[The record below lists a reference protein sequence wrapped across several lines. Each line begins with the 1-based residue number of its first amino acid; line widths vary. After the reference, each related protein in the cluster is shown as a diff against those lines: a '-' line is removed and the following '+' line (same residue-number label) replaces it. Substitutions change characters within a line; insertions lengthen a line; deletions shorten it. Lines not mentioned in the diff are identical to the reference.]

1 MTCDI
6 VLTGIGLLSPLG
18 GKESFFRAMGEGAES
33 PCRTAG
39 NASLPPGG
47 LTELLGIK
55 SPKLQV
61 ARYLDPLAKNAIVAV
76 EEAMGDA
83 GIAPQAVAQDP
94 YGFGI
99 LLAATR
105 GPGAT
110 RDKAYEQLR
119 ARQGKLLSS
128 TLFSNFGYNVPAAT
142 AAMAH
147 GIKGPNLT
155 VAGRSNLSLILLRR
169 ARQLLATERCHTV
182 FTGFSESLANGEAA
196 RPVPQWSCIF
206 CLERAERARQRGA
219 RAGVALTEI
228 ELETPGLVQPRSC
241 ALAFRLPRPIPQP
254 LPLTALAGAEALDLD
269 LGDPLGISPEYLPLL
284 QAGRI
289 KATGRLRGEETGY
302 VVLPVSSRHG
312 LCLLGVA
319 RA

>member
-6 VLTGIGLLSPLG
+6 LLTGIGLLSPLG
-18 GKESFFRAMGEGAES
+18 GKESFFRALGEGAEA
-33 PCRTAG
+33 PWRTAG

-55 SPKLQV
+55 SPGLQI
-61 ARYLDPLAKNAIVAV
+61 ARYLDPVAKNAIVAL

-83 GIAPQAVAQDP
+83 GIGPQEVAQDP
-94 YGFGI
+94 YAFGI

-196 RPVPQWSCIF
+196 RLVPQWSCIF

-228 ELETPGLVQPRSC
+228 ELESPGLVQPRSC

-254 LPLTALAGAEALDLD
+254 LPLAALAGAETLDLD
-269 LGDPLGISPEYLPLL
+269 LGDPLDIGPEYLPLL

-289 KATGRLRGEETGY
+289 KATERLRGEETGY

>member
-1 MTCDI
+1 
-6 VLTGIGLLSPLG
+6 
-18 GKESFFRAMGEGAES
+18 
-33 PCRTAG
+33 
-39 NASLPPGG
+39 
-47 LTELLGIK
+47 K

-147 GIKGPNLT
+147 GIKRPNLT

-169 ARQLLATERCHTV
+169 ARPLLATEPCHTFV
-182 FTGFSESLANGEAA
+182 TGFSERLAHAA
-196 RPVPQWSCIF
+196 APPPVPQLSCIF
-206 CLERAERARQRGA
+206 CL
-219 RAGVALTEI
+219 
-228 ELETPGLVQPRSC
+228 
-241 ALAFRLPRPIPQP
+241 
-254 LPLTALAGAEALDLD
+254 
-269 LGDPLGISPEYLPLL
+269 
-284 QAGRI
+284 
-289 KATGRLRGEETGY
+289 
-302 VVLPVSSRHG
+302 
-312 LCLLGVA
+312 
-319 RA
+319 

>member
-1 MTCDI
+1 MTGDI
-6 VLTGIGLLSPLG
+6 LLTGIGLLSPLG
-18 GKESFFRAMGEGAES
+18 GKESFFRALGEAEA

-39 NASLPPGG
+39 NGSLPPGG

-55 SPKLQV
+55 SPKLQI
-61 ARYLDPLAKNAIVAV
+61 ARYLDPLAKNAIVAL

-83 GIAPQAVAQDP
+83 GIAPDAVAQDP

-110 RDKAYEQLR
+110 RNKAYEQLR

-128 TLFSNFGYNVPAAT
+128 TLFSNFGYNIAAAT
-142 AAMAH
+142 AALAH

-196 RPVPQWSCIF
+196 RLVPQWSCIF

-228 ELETPGLVQPRSC
+228 ELESPGLVQPRSC

-254 LPLTALAGAEALDLD
+254 LPLAALAGAETLDLD
-269 LGDPLGISPEYLPLL
+269 LGDPLGIGSEYLPLL

-289 KATGRLRGEETGY
+289 KATERLRGEETGY